1 MGKCKRLNAAK
12 SLTCC
17 SFPLVGTYIIHDDGK
32 RGASPGFHD
41 DLIIARA
48 IASAVWRQHPRY
60 RKCQDPE
67 VAERRRYA
75 KEMREKVQA
84 GEKTVRGFFRTCSSG
99 PVKTRDEGVRYD
111 ALGNEIPPQPGP
123 DYFWHADCH
132 QSFKRPSGRVRLP
145 RPPHRPHRFGG

>member
-1 MGKCKRLNAAK
+1 M
-12 SLTCC
+12 
-17 SFPLVGTYIIHDDGK
+17 
-32 RGASPGFHD
+32 
-41 DLIIARA
+41 ARA

-60 RKCQDPE
+60 RRCQDPE

-84 GEKTVRGFFRTCSSG
+84 GEKVVRGSFRTRSSG

-123 DYFWHADCH
+123 DYFWHADCR
-132 QSFKRPSGRVRLP
+132 QWFKRPSGRVRLP
-145 RPPHRPHRFGG
+145 RMDPKNWYVQIQVRYVMNLNPLTTAALVM